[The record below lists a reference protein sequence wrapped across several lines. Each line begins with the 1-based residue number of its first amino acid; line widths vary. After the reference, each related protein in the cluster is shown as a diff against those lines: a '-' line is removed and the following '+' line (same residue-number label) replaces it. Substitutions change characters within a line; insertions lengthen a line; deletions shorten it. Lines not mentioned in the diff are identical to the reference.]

1 MAEKANLSII
11 ILTAAPESKATKSIV
26 KAGEARGH
34 VMHTFNPAELNLLI
48 SNNVKGYDRI
58 YHAAPDYHRPERI
71 NVRECDAVISRI
83 GADLPYG
90 SAVLEHFNKNLDV
103 FCTQSADGIKTAA
116 NKLISLQRLSQKG
129 VKVPKTV
136 IGNNIIHAKWLIE
149 QVGGLP
155 AIAKT
160 LQGSQ
165 GVGVFPLMDQI
176 QTNAMLESFYKS
188 KTNLIIQE
196 MIDAGRK
203 DIRAIVIDGKVVVAM
218 ERMAKEDELRSNI
231 SLGGSGKR
239 VFLSPED
246 EQICIDAAA
255 AVGLSGA
262 AGVDLMKDTNGV
274 SYVIEV
280 NSNYGYKVE
289 EITNTDISTPLIEYC
304 ERNHRKGS
312 IATPTTQAA
321 SDKQSAYWV
330 LASLYAGIQVA
341 LKSPKVVET
350 TLRKIRFELNEL
362 HLTEYDLQDEV
373 KKIFYNLM

>member
-11 ILTAAPESKATKSIV
+11 ILTASPESKATKSIIN
-26 KAGEARGH
+26 AGEARGH
-34 VMHTFNPAELNLLI
+34 KMHTFNPSELNLLI
-48 SNNVKGYDRI
+48 SNNVKGYDRV

-90 SAVLEHFNKNLDV
+90 SAVLEHFNKNLNV
-103 FCTQSADGIKTAA
+103 FCTQSADGIKTAS
-116 NKLISLQRLSQKG
+116 NKLISLQRLSQNG

-136 IGNNIIHAKWLIE
+136 IGNNIVHAKWLIE

-165 GVGVFPLMDQI
+165 GVGVFPLMDKI

-231 SLGGSGKR
+231 SLGGSGKK
-239 VFLSPED
+239 VYLSEED
-246 EQICIDAAA
+246 QKICIDAAN
-255 AVGLSGA
+255 AVGLGGA
-262 AGVDLMKDTNGV
+262 AGVDLMKDKNNV
-274 SYVIEV
+274 SYIIEV

-289 EITNTDISTPLIEYC
+289 DITNTDISTPLIEYC
-304 ERNHRKGS
+304 ERNHHKGS
-312 IATPTTQAA
+312 IATPTTSA
-321 SDKQSAYWV
+321 SSDNQLAYWSFT
-330 LASLYAGIQVA
+330 ALYAGLEIA
-341 LKSPKVVET
+341 RKSEKHIEDIK
-350 TLRKIRFELNEL
+350 RQIRFALTNMG
-362 HLTEYDLQDEV
+362 LTENDLESDARDIYR
-373 KKIFYNLM
+373 KFM